1 MNQVW
6 NLKQIFTRATGYK
19 ESIIKSSISSHEINA
34 SKNQLHDGIDFLQR
48 IDSEESMPVV
58 LKSSKV

>member
-1 MNQVW
+1 M
-6 NLKQIFTRATGYK
+6 FTRATGYK
-19 ESIIKSSISSHEINA
+19 ESILKSSISSHEINA
-34 SKNQLHDGIDFLQR
+34 SKNQFHDGIDFLQR